1 MLKNYYRNI
10 GYYEVDIASSN
21 VEYSEGEGFVL
32 TYSINAGTRYRFKK
46 IFADVSPALDQ
57 NVFVALEDEFSK
69 LVGKYYSQKML
80 NSLLEKIDK
89 LSESKELQFINH
101 NILETLEGN
110 GVEVKINIFEG
121 EKFIIERINIVG
133 NSITNDSVIRG
144 EMIVDEGD
152 PFSTLLVKKSINKI
166 KSRNIFGAVEQKV
179 TEGSSKDLKILEIRV
194 EEKATGE
201 IMAGAGVG
209 TEGTSFQLAVSENNW
224 LGRGINLVSAFNLSQ
239 EKISGNISVT
249 NPNYNFTGNAVSVAL
264 DVSSTDRSTNTGYK
278 SSETGFLLGTSF
290 EQYEDIFISPKI
302 LVSYEDVEADSSAS
316 DSIKQMEGT
325 YFNTDF
331 EYGITLDKRDQTFK
345 PTDGYITRWSQVL
358 PIIQDD
364 SSLLNGLDI
373 SGYHSFSDDVV
384 GSLKFYSRTIHGID
398 DDVRLTNR
406 LYLPRKRL
414 RGFNT
419 YRVGP
424 KDGDDFVGGNYST
437 ALGAE
442 AQLPNLLPE
451 QYRTDISVFLDT
463 ANVWAVDYNSS
474 IDDSNKIR
482 SSIGIGANVFTTIG
496 PLSFTLAQSI
506 TKASTDETETFNF
519 RLGTSF

>member
-1 MLKNYYRNI
+1 
-10 GYYEVDIASSN
+10 
-21 VEYSEGEGFVL
+21 
-32 TYSINAGTRYRFKK
+32 
-46 IFADVSPALDQ
+46 
-57 NVFVALEDEFSK
+57 
-69 LVGKYYSQKML
+69 
-80 NSLLEKIDK
+80 
-89 LSESKELQFINH
+89 
-101 NILETLEGN
+101 
-110 GVEVKINIFEG
+110 
-121 EKFIIERINIVG
+121 
-133 NSITNDSVIRG
+133 
-144 EMIVDEGD
+144 
-152 PFSTLLVKKSINKI
+152 
-166 KSRNIFGAVEQKV
+166 
-179 TEGSSKDLKILEIRV
+179 
-194 EEKATGE
+194 
-201 IMAGAGVG
+201 
-209 TEGTSFQLAVSENNW
+209 
-224 LGRGINLVSAFNLSQ
+224 
-239 EKISGNISVT
+239 
-249 NPNYNFTGNAVSVAL
+249 
-264 DVSSTDRSTNTGYK
+264 
-278 SSETGFLLGTSF
+278 
-290 EQYEDIFISPKI
+290 
-302 LVSYEDVEADSSAS
+302 
-316 DSIKQMEGT
+316 MEGT